1 MRPVQLGIAVSM
13 NPATVAA
20 AKPKVIS
27 WACQTDC
34 GSTVGNWVAPPYCAS
49 HKGIPMQAH
58 TADGQKKGPE
68 TSRQKRQSGMYA
80 IARDTSHDVPG
91 RR

>member
-27 WACQTDC
+27 WECQTD
-34 GSTVGNWVAPPYCAS
+34 GSNTVCNWVAPPYCAS
-49 HKGIPMQAH
+49 HKGTPMQAH
-58 TADGQKKGPE
+58 TAH
-68 TSRQKRQSGMYA
+68 SRKNGRKPADRSGSPA
-80 IARDTSHDVPG
+80 CVL
-91 RR
+91 